1 MVTRG
6 RFSENI
12 TMQVVVCKSNAK
24 TELLSRVY
32 FAQKADSLP
41 GDYCRLVAADQEQ
54 FQICLSEEEVRNMSS
69 RLYKKYIKEK
79 VNKSAFAH
87 LISVQQNHSKIRSI
101 KYSKFDMQPYMKSD
115 LFSKDD
121 ITLLF
126 SLRSRTVRGIKNDFS
141 EQFKPNLSCPLCM
154 KHLDSLPEVLN
165 CSKLQTEVQSLPEET
180 QQLITHTKYED
191 I

>member
-1 MVTRG
+1 M
-6 RFSENI
+6 
-12 TMQVVVCKSNAK
+12 
-24 TELLSRVY
+24 
-32 FAQKADSLP
+32 
-41 GDYCRLVAADQEQ
+41 
-54 FQICLSEEEVRNMSS
+54 
-69 RLYKKYIKEK
+69 
-79 VNKSAFAH
+79 
-87 LISVQQNHSKIRSI
+87 
-101 KYSKFDMQPYMKSD
+101 
-115 LFSKDD
+115 FSKDD

-191 I
+191 IFSDVVKQKQATDTYTILLKLREQLLDPPLHIFDSRR

>member
-54 FQICLSEEEVRNMSS
+54 FQICLSEEKIRNMSS
-69 RLYKKYIKEK
+69 RLYKKSHFCST
-79 VNKSAFAH
+79 N
-87 LISVQQNHSKIRSI
+87 
-101 KYSKFDMQPYMKSD
+101 
-115 LFSKDD
+115 
-121 ITLLF
+121 
-126 SLRSRTVRGIKNDFS
+126 SL
-141 EQFKPNLSCPLCM
+141 
-154 KHLDSLPEVLN
+154 
-165 CSKLQTEVQSLPEET
+165 
-180 QQLITHTKYED
+180 
-191 I
+191 